1 VNERKEITSREA
13 AELLDVKITTIQKYV
28 REKRL
33 VPSNEASWHIDNR
46 KYFYEDDILKLK
58 KELAKPGYTTGEIAK
73 KLNLHA
79 VTVSQYVSKGLLKAE
94 KHIYRGREISFVS
107 PEEYERFSNEYQ
119 KRKRSEKK
127 EYYDKDTG
135 IAWFQSFIKNDG
147 TFGRILI
154 DENRP
159 ILVTSEG
166 SRVAINEI
174 ESCGFTPRISLEDH
188 SYSSKKGYARFEF
201 QYREDINNPI
211 YDFIER
217 CYKHLGFKNI
227 KLGLEESS
235 IILEIK
241 PYLFSYDTIPQGI
254 EKHLELYI
262 KEGNIT
268 PSRNGL
274 FVDSDYEI
282 LTFAAPSSLKKEIK
296 KVSEEKNISMEE
308 LLIELVTQYL
318 LQEKKLDHT

>member
-1 VNERKEITSREA
+1 MNERKEITSREA
-13 AELLDVKITTIQKYV
+13 AELLNVKITTIQKYV

-73 KLNLHA
+73 KLNLHP

-94 KHIYRGREISFVS
+94 KHIYRGREISFIS

-119 KRKRSEKK
+119 EKKRAEKK
-127 EYYDKDTG
+127 EFYNKDTEV
-135 IAWFQSFIKNDG
+135 AWFQSFSKSDG

-154 DENRP
+154 EENSP

-166 SRVAINEI
+166 SRVAINDMK
-174 ESCGFTPRISLEDH
+174 SAGFTPRISIEDH

-201 QYREDINNPI
+201 PYEEDINYPI
-211 YDFIER
+211 YDFIEI
-217 CYKHLGFKNI
+217 CYKHIGFKNI
-227 KLGLEESS
+227 KIGLNNSS

-241 PYLFSYDTIPQGI
+241 PYLFSYALLPQDFM
-254 EKHLELYI
+254 KQLELYLKDGKI
-262 KEGNIT
+262 I
-268 PSRNGL
+268 PSKKGL
-274 FVDSDYEI
+274 FVNSDYEI
-282 LTFAAPSSLKKEIK
+282 LTFSAPSLLKKEVK
-296 KVSEEKNISMEE
+296 KISEENNLTIEE
-308 LLIELVTQYL
+308 LLLRIVAEYIS
-318 LQEKKLDHT
+318 ENK

>member
-1 VNERKEITSREA
+1 MIILNERKEITSREA

-73 KLNLHA
+73 KLNLHP

-119 KRKRSEKK
+119 EKKRAEKK
-127 EYYDKDTG
+127 EFYDKDTG
-135 IAWFQSFIKNDG
+135 IAWFQSFIKSDG

-154 DENRP
+154 EENRP

-166 SRVAINEI
+166 SRVAINDI
-174 ESCGFTPRISLEDH
+174 VSTGFTPQNRVEDH
-188 SYSSKKGYARFEF
+188 GYSSKKGYARFEF
-201 QYREDINNPI
+201 PYLEDINNPI

-217 CYKHLGFKNI
+217 CYKHIGFKNI
-227 KLGLEESS
+227 KLGFNESV

-241 PYLFSYDTIPQGI
+241 PYLFSYDTIPQNL
-254 EKHLELYI
+254 EKQLNLYI

-282 LTFAAPSSLKKEIK
+282 LTFAAPSSLKKEVK
-296 KVSEEKNISMEE
+296 RSSEEKSLTMEE
-308 LLIELVTQYL
+308 LLLKIVTEYVS
-318 LQEKKLDHT
+318 KNK

>member
-1 VNERKEITSREA
+1 MKVNERKEITSREA
-13 AELLDVKITTIQKYV
+13 AELLNVKITTIQKYV

-33 VPSNEASWHIDNR
+33 IPSNEASWHIDNR

-73 KLNLHA
+73 KLNLHP

-94 KHIYRGREISFVS
+94 KHIYRGRKISFIS
-107 PEEYERFSNEYQ
+107 PEEYERFSNEYLEK
-119 KRKRSEKK
+119 KRAEKK
-127 EYYDKDTG
+127 EFYDKDTG
-135 IAWFQSFIKNDG
+135 VAWFQSFSKSDG

-154 DENRP
+154 EENSP

-174 ESCGFTPRISLEDH
+174 GGNGFAPLTNVVDH
-188 SYSSKKGYARFEF
+188 GYSSKKGYARFEF
-201 QYREDINNPI
+201 PYEEDIINPM
-211 YDFIER
+211 YDFIET
-217 CYKHLGFKNI
+217 CYEYTGFKNM
-227 KLGLEESS
+227 KLGISEES

-241 PYLFSYDTIPQGI
+241 PYLFSYDTLPHDI

-268 PSRNGL
+268 QSRNGL

-282 LTFAAPSSLKKEIK
+282 FTFAAPSSLKNEVKRTC
-296 KVSEEKNISMEE
+296 EEKSLTMEE
-308 LLIELVTQYL
+308 LLLEIVSDYFSK
-318 LQEKKLDHT
+318 EK